1 MPEKKKKKIYSCD
14 GKLTYS
20 VKTREEFDPILDDI
34 QKGKNI
40 TKHKQRIGKH
50 FAGSLPWRLSEVSD
64 RLEALSNP
72 HFYSQVFKLKFKRDG
87 CNNDNSQLIHDLISK
102 AIPGDYVI
110 ECPVCSNKTDIGIPG
125 VIPVKEKKVLDKDWA
140 K

>member
-1 MPEKKKKKIYSCD
+1 MPEKKNKKIYSCD

-50 FAGSLPWRLSEVSD
+50 FAGSLPWRLSEVPD

-72 HFYSQVFKLKFKRDG
+72 QFYSQVFKLKFKRDG
-87 CNNDNSQLIHDLISK
+87 CNNDNSKLIYDLIAK
-102 AIPGDYVI
+102 GIAGEYVI
-110 ECPVCSNKTDIGIPG
+110 ECPVCGNKTDIGIGEVKPS
-125 VIPVKEKKVLDKDWA
+125 KEKKVLDKDWA